1 MEFLMCIKSCHR
13 QTVFTILASMKDEET
28 EIFNKLRSQIQDDV
42 ALFYLIAEV
51 SKQYDL
57 KPDLAARGLVNF
69 WRSIEKINK
78 EYKIPLA
85 IKINKDGSMTLGNGH
100 TFNLD
105 EIVKFSSSND
115 ILDVIC
121 KLLKL
126 DREDA
131 TRFNHIR
138 LVFDDDYD
146 LFKWIADG
154 EKMNVGNVIEAL
166 LELKSN
172 ELEDLDVFNLATLE
186 KNSCDKCG
194 ILIINNI
201 KMSIFFL
208 AQMEPKLL
216 NETILMARYIEEDED
231 ILKGFHER
239 IGHYRIT
246 SEFDRK
252 KAREWFEV
260 LTKSYPRLTARYGQF
275 RPHELSHLHRMKSIL
290 LRYGNVL
297 QQAIIDFV
305 FTLNPKNIIEFLN
318 CCHFI
323 YTWTSNAMEKYSAEQ
338 FKNDKKKNELSIR
351 AWRGKLLRRL

>member
-1 MEFLMCIKSCHR
+1 MCIKSWHR
-13 QTVFTILASMKDEET
+13 QIVFTILASLKDEET
-28 EIFNKLRSQIQDDV
+28 KTFNKLRSQIQDDV
-42 ALFYLIAEV
+42 ALFYLICDV
-51 SKQYDL
+51 SKQYNL
-57 KPDLAARGLVNF
+57 KAEDTTRGIVKF
-69 WRSIEKINK
+69 WNSIEERNVRNK
-78 EYKIPLA
+78 NPFT
-85 IKINKDGSMTLGNGH
+85 IKINKDGSITLGNGH
-100 TFNLD
+100 TFSLD
-105 EIVKFSSSND
+105 EIVKFSNSDD
-115 ILDVIC
+115 ILDVIN

-126 DREDA
+126 NREDA

-186 KNSCDKCG
+186 KNSSDKCG

-201 KMSIFFL
+201 KMSVFFL

-239 IGHYRIT
+239 VGHYRIT

-252 KAREWFEV
+252 KAKEWFEM
-260 LTKSYPRLTARYGQF
+260 LTKESSRVTARYGQY

-290 LRYGNVL
+290 YRYGNNM

-305 FTLNPKNIIEFLN
+305 FTVNPKNILEFLN

-323 YTWTSNAMEKYSAEQ
+323 FTWTSNTMEKYSVQ
-338 FKNDKKKNELSIR
+338 QYRKDKMRNEISIR
-351 AWRGKLLRRL
+351 AWRGKTFQTFSNF